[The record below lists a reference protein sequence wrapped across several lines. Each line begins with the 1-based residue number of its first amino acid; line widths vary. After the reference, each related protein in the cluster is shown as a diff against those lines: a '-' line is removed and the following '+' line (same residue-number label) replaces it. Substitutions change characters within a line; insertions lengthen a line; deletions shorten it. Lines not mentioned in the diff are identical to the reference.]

1 MLKIVKKSSVYQG
14 FTLLEVL
21 LALSLSVL
29 IIMILVVSMNI
40 VVRDWERTSN
50 RLEENLDSALSLLQ
64 IERAFEG
71 AFPHTYW
78 DRDENKLYIF
88 FEGDEEQ
95 VKWVSTVSPN
105 RQPGLTAWQL
115 SRSKEKE
122 GGVEVRIVPAY
133 ASDPTENLEEAKPIT
148 ILEGYSVKFEYLY
161 VEEHMKEDS
170 RWEDKWSAEK
180 LRGLPHAVRMH
191 LKNKSDKHESDL
203 EMIALL
209 AAHEHDAIRPI
220 EP

>member
-1 MLKIVKKSSVYQG
+1 MVSKKSFLSQG

-21 LALSLSVL
+21 LSLTLSVL
-29 IIMILVVSMNI
+29 VIMVLVVSMNM
-40 VVRDWERTSN
+40 VMRDWERTGN

-64 IERAFEG
+64 IERALEG

-115 SRSKEKE
+115 SLSKEKTH
-122 GGVEVRIVPAY
+122 GIEVRIVPAY
-133 ASDPTENLEEAKPIT
+133 ASNPTENLEEAKAIS
-148 ILEGYSVKFEYLY
+148 ILEGYSAQFEYLY
-161 VEEHMKEDS
+161 IEEQMKDDS
-170 RWEDKWSAEK
+170 RWEKKWSAEK
-180 LRGLPHAVRMH
+180 LRGLPYAVRIH
-191 LKNKSDKHESDL
+191 LKSESDKHENDL
-203 EMIALL
+203 EMIALIP
-209 AAHEHDAIRPI
+209 AHEHDAIRPV